1 MKYTSKLSNIKLNN
15 ISRLAHDIR
24 SSLTSVR
31 EGISLVS
38 DGTMGEI
45 NRKQKKCLKIA
56 EKGVKR
62 VVNLIDHFSQ
72 VRSKR
77 RAG

>member
-1 MKYTSKLSNIKLNN
+1 MKNTSNIKLNN

-31 EGISLVS
+31 EGISLVN

-56 EKGVKR
+56 EKGIAKI
-62 VVNLIDHFSQ
+62 VNLIDHFSR
-72 VRSKR
+72 VENKR
-77 RAG
+77 RAR

>member
-1 MKYTSKLSNIKLNN
+1 MKNTSKLSNIKLDN

-56 EKGVKR
+56 EKGIIKTL
-62 VVNLIDHFSQ
+62 NLIDNFSQ
-72 VRSKR
+72 VER
-77 RAG
+77 RID

>member
-1 MKYTSKLSNIKLNN
+1 MKRASKLSNIKLDN

-38 DGTMGEI
+38 DGTVGKI
-45 NRKQKKCLKIA
+45 NRKQKECLKIA
-56 EKGVKR
+56 EKGITKT
-62 VVNLIDHFSQ
+62 VNLINNLSQ
-72 VRSKR
+72 IKKR
-77 RAG
+77 RVNW

>member
-1 MKYTSKLSNIKLNN
+1 MKHTSKLSNIKLDN

-38 DGTMGEI
+38 DGTTGEI

-56 EKGVKR
+56 EKGINK
-62 VVNLIDHFSQ
+62 VVNLIDNFS
-72 VRSKR
+72 RAGNKR
-77 RAG
+77 RTD

>member
-1 MKYTSKLSNIKLNN
+1 MKNTSNIKLDN

-24 SSLTSVR
+24 SSLASVR

-38 DGTMGEI
+38 DGTMGKI

-56 EKGVKR
+56 EKGINKI
-62 VVNLIDHFSQ
+62 VNLIDHFSR
-72 VRSKR
+72 VENKR
-77 RAG
+77 RIN